1 MGAKRGVKTS
11 VRPDFL
17 IWDAIDEGY
26 YEVDLAG
33 RFIFVNK
40 AFSRLLGLPPEDLI
54 GLDNRSYMSEESARE
69 IYRNFNAVFTTG
81 EPRRVG
87 EAELKLRDRPAR
99 VVEYTV
105 VLRRAPDGAPIGF
118 RGIVHDRAERK
129 KSEPALADAH
139 ERLCD
144 LIQAIPDIVYFKDTD
159 HRNLAVNE
167 AFEKMSGLT
176 KAEIV
181 GKTDEE
187 IFPPDLAA
195 ACKTS
200 DERVLESGKALRFE
214 EAILD
219 RDGRRTVY
227 ETIKSPFRNSAGEI
241 AGIVGVSRNISD
253 RKQTEAA
260 LRESEERFRTLY
272 ENSTVGLYRTTP
284 DGRILLANP
293 ALLRMLGYDS
303 FEEIVSRN
311 LEPDGLGPE
320 YSRASFKDRVEKD
333 GLIQGLEAAWKKKDG
348 TTVYIRESARAIFD
362 PSGRVKYYEGTVEDV
377 TERKRAEIEL
387 LASETK
393 FRRIFDRS
401 LEGIFQTTLEGRM
414 LSANKAMVRMF
425 GYESLPEFLATDVHT
440 HYAEIEARSK
450 IIEALKAE
458 GEIRNWELR
467 FRRKDGTIF
476 HVLANATI
484 VRDETGR
491 IGHIEGM
498 LADIS
503 DLVQSKADL
512 ESALREKETLLKEI
526 HHRVKNNMQVVSSLL
541 NLQSQYLQD
550 PKAITA
556 FQDSQ
561 YRIRSMF
568 MIHESLYRSDSLSRV
583 DFAAYIRN
591 LAQALI
597 GSQAKYP
604 GRIELRTDVEPVN
617 FDLKTAVPLGLI
629 INELVSNALK
639 HAFPKD
645 RKGTITVG
653 LHHQTK
659 DEFLLSVRDDGV
671 GLPGDM
677 ELGQSK
683 SMGLQLVETLTGQL
697 DGRIELGP
705 PPGADFRISF
715 HAPTS

>member
-1 MGAKRGVKTS
+1 MAATKDMDSTP
-11 VRPDFL
+11 RPDFL
-17 IWDAIDEGY
+17 IWDAIEEGY

-40 AFSRLLGLPPEDLI
+40 ALSRLLGLPPEDLI

-87 EAELKLRDRPAR
+87 KTELKLRDRPAC
-99 VVEYTV
+99 VEFTI
-105 VLRRAPDGAPIGF
+105 VLRRAPDGSPIGF
-118 RGIVHDRAERK
+118 RGIVHDLAERE
-129 KSEPALADAH
+129 KSEQVLAEALAGL
-139 ERLCD
+139 RD
-144 LIQAIPDIVYFKDTD
+144 LIQAIPDIVYFKDKD
-159 HRNLAVNE
+159 HHNLAVNE
-167 AFEKMSGLT
+167 AFEKMCGRT
-176 KAEIV
+176 KAEII
-181 GKTDEE
+181 GKTDGE

-200 DERVLESGKALRFE
+200 DERVLESGKSLRFE

-219 RDGRRTVY
+219 RDGRETVY

-241 AGIVGVSRNISD
+241 AGIVGISRNIND

-272 ENSTVGLYRTTP
+272 ENATVGLYRTTP

-303 FEEIVSRN
+303 FEEIAPLN

-320 YSRASFKDRVEKD
+320 YSRASFKDLLEKE
-333 GLIQGLEAAWKKKDG
+333 GLIQGLEAAWKRKDG
-348 TTVYIRESARAIFD
+348 ATVYIRESARAIFD
-362 PSGRVKYYEGTVEDV
+362 PAGRVKYYEGTVEDV
-377 TERKRAEIEL
+377 TERKRAELEL

-393 FRRIFDRS
+393 FRRVFDRS
-401 LEGIFQTTLEGRM
+401 LEGIFLTNLEGRI
-414 LSANKAMVRMF
+414 LAANKAMVRMF
-425 GYESLPEFLATDVHT
+425 GYESFSEFLTTSIHD
-440 HYAEIEARSK
+440 HYVETETRSK

-458 GEIRNWELR
+458 DEIRNWELR
-467 FRRKDGTIF
+467 LKRKDGTIF
-476 HVLANATI
+476 HALANAT
-484 VRDETGR
+484 VLRDETGR
-491 IGHIEGM
+491 IDHIEGM
-498 LADIS
+498 LADVS
-503 DLVQSKADL
+503 DLVQSKAAL
-512 ESALREKETLLKEI
+512 QSALREKETLLKEI

-541 NLQSQYLQD
+541 SLQSQYLQD
-550 PKAITA
+550 PEAITA

-561 YRIRSMF
+561 NRIRSMS
-568 MIHESLYRSDSLSRV
+568 MIHESLYRSDRLSRV

-604 GRIELRTDVEPVN
+604 GRIELRMDAEPVN
-617 FDLKTAVPLGLI
+617 FDLKTAIPLGLI

-639 HAFPKD
+639 HAFSKD
-645 RKGTITVG
+645 RKGTITIG
-653 LHHQTK
+653 LHHLAK

-697 DGRIELGP
+697 DGRLHLGP

-715 HAPTS
+715 HAPNS